1 MMKRLELARVRICER
16 CGRGRAE
23 LRSEDGKTL
32 TVPLDPVRAR
42 ELADPRPADDV
53 RAFTDLVL
61 AELGAAG
68 LQPREV
74 VLDVAHGQLRAL
86 VSWVRRDEPEV
97 AACTA
102 QEGVG
107 LAVRGALRL
116 YATEE
121 ALAHAA
127 PERGEHEGPRGPG
140 GSETLVLAALGCG
153 VRQRLLGGVEAKR
166 AAGREARTE

>member
-42 ELADPRPADDV
+42 ELADARSAEDE

-68 LQPREV
+68 LQAREV

-86 VSWVRRDEPEV
+86 LSWVRRDEPAGV
-97 AACTA
+97 ARTA
-102 QEGVG
+102 QEGGG
-107 LAVRGALRL
+107 LAV
-116 YATEE
+116 
-121 ALAHAA
+121 
-127 PERGEHEGPRGPG
+127 
-140 GSETLVLAALGCG
+140 
-153 VRQRLLGGVEAKR
+153 
-166 AAGREARTE
+166 

>member
-1 MMKRLELARVRICER
+1 MMKRLELARVRICQR
-16 CGRGRAE
+16 CGRGRVE

-42 ELADPRPADDV
+42 ELADPRPAEDV

-140 GSETLVLAALGCG
+140 GSETLH
-153 VRQRLLGGVEAKR
+153 
-166 AAGREARTE
+166 

>member
-68 LQPREV
+68 AGRLRDAALSPGAHATEDLAGRP
-74 VLDVAHGQLRAL
+74 LDRRRSAHAGGCEHRMRRVGDGTPGETKLR
-86 VSWVRRDEPEV
+86 
-97 AACTA
+97 
-102 QEGVG
+102 
-107 LAVRGALRL
+107 RGAAGQILDRH
-116 YATEE
+116 
-121 ALAHAA
+121 LARPPMAIDVD
-127 PERGEHEGPRGPG
+127 ERA
-140 GSETLVLAALGCG
+140 V
-153 VRQRLLGGVEAKR
+153 
-166 AAGREARTE
+166 